1 MAEGGGAEKQRAW
14 MDRMGML
21 SRLGIELPE
30 AGLPL
35 APPAANW
42 KEIATLTIGFGHGI
56 AVSPLH
62 VVNGTA
68 AIANGGTLFRPTIL
82 AADPTATPRQGLRV
96 MQKSTSD
103 PRPKLMH

>member
-1 MAEGGGAEKQRAW
+1 
-14 MDRMGML
+14 MGMF

-42 KEIATLTIGFGHGI
+42 KEAATMTIGFGHGI

-62 VVNGTA
+62 VVRGTA
-68 AIANGGTLFRPTIL
+68 AVANGGILLSPDHPRARPATRRRAQGMSRD
-82 AADPTATPRQGLRV
+82 AAHRPR
-96 MQKSTSD
+96 TSSAS
-103 PRPKLMH
+103 